1 MKTADLGEKYVMKTY
16 NRFPLT
22 FEKERECMYMMKMV
36 RSTLIL

>member
-22 FEKERECMYMMKMV
+22 FEKGQVMYV
-36 RSTLIL
+36 YD